1 MIFIALA
8 PEFDLRYEK
17 LYSYLQDDVSKKRP
31 SVDLVLNLLCAD
43 ASAKL
48 QMRSRFLSDAPLV
61 RHGLIQL
68 VQDSGH
74 TDSPLLAHFLKLD
87 DQVIAIL
94 LGEISL
100 DRRLQSSCEI
110 FDPRDHDDF
119 ERRQQGEP
127 IIRPAATRQ
136 NADTDEP
143 IRLYFDRPD
152 NVEKRHAARL
162 YSTQHQRPLLQVRL
176 AHLQAGSADFD
187 ALLQVVFREAW
198 LRDAIVFLEE
208 YGAIRDSA
216 HPLPHRQ
223 FLRRLAEF
231 EGPVIVSGAQSW
243 IPQEDAPIGLAT
255 VSFGIPDVSRRL
267 DYWRNSLQQHGI
279 CLDEETLRSLAAR
292 FQLTS

>member
-1 MIFIALA
+1 M
-8 PEFDLRYEK
+8 
-17 LYSYLQDDVSKKRP
+17 
-31 SVDLVLNLLCAD
+31 
-43 ASAKL
+43 
-48 QMRSRFLSDAPLV
+48 
-61 RHGLIQL
+61 
-68 VQDSGH
+68 
-74 TDSPLLAHFLKLD
+74 
-87 DQVIAIL
+87 
-94 LGEISL
+94 
-100 DRRLQSSCEI
+100 
-110 FDPRDHDDF
+110 
-119 ERRQQGEP
+119 
-127 IIRPAATRQ
+127 
-136 NADTDEP
+136 
-143 IRLYFDRPD
+143 
-152 NVEKRHAARL
+152 
-162 YSTQHQRPLLQVRL
+162 
-176 AHLQAGSADFD
+176 
-187 ALLQVVFREAW
+187 FREAW